1 MDHSWTPDWMPDEL
15 AHAGPE
21 HLDAGFVAGFDRKQG
36 RPDPGPDI
44 ELLRSHGLSG
54 TSVVVDLG
62 AGTGQ
67 FAVPAARHF
76 GRVVAAEIS
85 PAMRDV
91 LRERAVAEGLSS
103 LECEPGGFLTYE
115 HTGAPADAVFTR
127 HALHQLP
134 DFWKVLALRRIAEML
149 RPGGTLIVHDLIY
162 DFPPHETE
170 KFLESWLAGATDDPS
185 AGYTRADLAEH
196 VRTEHS
202 TFRWLFESMLT
213 ATGFE
218 IVDAAFRASAYGSYT
233 CVKRDGAPV
242 RA

>member
-1 MDHSWTPDWMPDEL
+1 MEPDWMPDEL
-15 AHAGPE
+15 AHGGPE
-21 HLDAGFVAGFDRKQG
+21 HFDAGFIAGFDRKQG
-36 RPDPGPDI
+36 HPDPSADI
-44 ELLRSHGLSG
+44 ALLHGHGLSAS
-54 TSVVVDLG
+54 SVVVDFG

-91 LRERAVAEGLSS
+91 LRERATAEGLSS
-103 LECEPGGFLTYE
+103 LECAPGGFLTYE

-134 DFWKVLALRRIAEML
+134 DFWKVHALRRIAGIL
-149 RPGGTLIVHDLIY
+149 RPGGLLRVHDLIY
-162 DFPPHETE
+162 DFQPDETE
-170 KFLESWLAGATDDPS
+170 HFLENWLAGAADDP
-185 AGYTRADLAEH
+185 AVAYTRADLAEH

-202 TFRWLFESMLT
+202 TFRWLFEPMLT

-218 IVDAAFRASAYGSYT
+218 IVDTEFRASAYGSYT
-233 CVKRDGAPV
+233 CVKR
-242 RA
+242 